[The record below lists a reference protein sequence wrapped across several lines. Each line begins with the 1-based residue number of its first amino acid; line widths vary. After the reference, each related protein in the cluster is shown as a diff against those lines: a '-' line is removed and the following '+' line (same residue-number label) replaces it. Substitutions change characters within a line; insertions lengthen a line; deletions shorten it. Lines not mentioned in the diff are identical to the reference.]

1 MKNSNAL
8 SLVLV
13 VGIFVVIGCSCP
25 RLNELRQSSSDTSN
39 TSFGNT
45 NFSNSNGSGNSSSS
59 SKGGSKSALS
69 MEKYNQIKNGMNY
82 KQVVEILG
90 SEGTETMSSGEGKY
104 KVTSYK
110 WEGED
115 FQFITCVFMG
125 DKMTSK
131 VQANLK

>member
-13 VGIFVVIGCSCP
+13 IGLFFVVGCACP
-25 RLNELRQSSSDTSN
+25 NLYDLVRDGSPPDTSGTPVGNTTVSDTN
-39 TSFGNT
+39 GN
-45 NFSNSNGSGNSSSS
+45 SNS
-59 SKGGSKSALS
+59 SKSTSKSGLS

-104 KVTSYK
+104 KVTAYK
-110 WEGED
+110 WDGENY
-115 FQFITCVFMG
+115 QFVNVVFMG
-125 DKMTSK
+125 DKVTSK

>member
-1 MKNSNAL
+1 MKNSNAV
-8 SLVLV
+8 SLVLII
-13 VGIFVVIGCSCP
+13 GIFVVVGCSCP
-25 RLNELRQSSSDTSN
+25 RLNELRQGGSSDTSGTPVAN
-39 TSFGNT
+39 TTVSE
-45 NFSNSNGSGNSSSS
+45 SNKTKTSS
-59 SKGGSKSALS
+59 SKNALS
-69 MEKYNQIKNGMNY
+69 MEKYNQIKNGMSY

-115 FQFITCVFMG
+115 FQFITVVFMG
-125 DKMTSK
+125 DKVNSK

>member
-8 SLVLV
+8 SLVLII
-13 VGIFVVIGCSCP
+13 GIFVAVGCSCP
-25 RLNELRQSSSDTSN
+25 RLNDLQKGSTGTSN
-39 TSFGNT
+39 TSSTPVGGTTVTNTGNT
-45 NFSNSNGSGNSSSS
+45 TASGSESELTM
-59 SKGGSKSALS
+59 A
-69 MEKYNQIKNGMNY
+69 KYNQIKNGMTY

-110 WEGED
+110 WDGENY
-115 FQFITCVFMG
+115 QFITCVFMG

>member
-13 VGIFVVIGCSCP
+13 IGIFVVIGCSCP
-25 RLNELRQSSSDTSN
+25 RLNELGQRPTGTSSTPSN
-39 TSFGNT
+39 TPT
-45 NFSNSNGSGNSSSS
+45 VTTTTSSPTTGS
-59 SKGGSKSALS
+59 SKSGLS
-69 MEKYNQIKNGMNY
+69 MEKYNQLKNGMNY
-82 KQVVEILG
+82 KQVAEVLG

-110 WEGED
+110 WEGEEY
-115 FQFITCVFMG
+115 QFITVVFMG

>member
-13 VGIFVVIGCSCP
+13 IGIFVVIGCSCP
-25 RLNELRQSSSDTSN
+25 RLNELGQSRQSNSSN

-45 NFSNSNGSGNSSSS
+45 TVANTTVATPDNSPE
-59 SKGGSKSALS
+59 SALS
-69 MEKYNQIKNGMNY
+69 MEKYNKIKNGMSY
-82 KQVVEILG
+82 KQVAEILG
-90 SEGTETMSSGEGKY
+90 GEGTETMSSGEGKY

-110 WEGED
+110 WEGEN

>member
-1 MKNSNAL
+1 MKNSNTL

-13 VGIFVVIGCSCP
+13 IGIFIVIGCSCP
-25 RLNELRQSSSDTSN
+25 RLNELKQSSSDRPGTSSTDN
-39 TSFGNT
+39 TD
-45 NFSNSNGSGNSSSS
+45 FSNS
-59 SKGGSKSALS
+59 KGGGGGGSNKAGSKTALS
-69 MEKYNQIKNGMNY
+69 MEKYNQIKNGMSY
-82 KQVVEILG
+82 KQVAEILG
-90 SEGTETMSSGEGKY
+90 SEGVETMSSGEGKY